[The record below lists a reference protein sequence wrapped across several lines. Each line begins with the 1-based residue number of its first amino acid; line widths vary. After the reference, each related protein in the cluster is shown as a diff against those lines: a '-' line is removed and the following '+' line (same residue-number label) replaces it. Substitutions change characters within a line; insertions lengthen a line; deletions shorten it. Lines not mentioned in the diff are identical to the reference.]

1 MPILSEMAEFSEE
14 KLKASFE
21 NVRKDMEFFK
31 NEIESIKKEL
41 LLQKEDKNTAEVK
54 IKEILDSLN
63 EIKDKLAFFYKTSS
77 GNEGVIINHQ
87 QSSTII
93 NANQSLETVKKEFE
107 ELFRSLTD
115 REFSVFM
122 AIYQLEEELGQGSV
136 RYQDI
141 SKALKL
147 TEISIRNYVNSMI
160 NKGIPLSKSRQYNKK
175 VSLSIKKEL
184 KELNL
189 ASKLL
194 RLRQSGPNTQ
204 ISLFDDQ

>member
-1 MPILSEMAEFSEE
+1 MVDYNEE
-14 KLKASFE
+14 RLRNSFE

-31 NEIESIKKEL
+31 NEVESLKKEL
-41 LLQKEDKNTAEVK
+41 LLEKENKIAINIQ
-54 IKEILDSLN
+54 IKEILSSLN
-63 EIKDKLAFFYKTSS
+63 EIKDKITFFYKSSS
-77 GNEGVIINHQ
+77 GNDGVNDNHHQSSSIINHH
-87 QSSTII
+87 
-93 NANQSLETVKKEFE
+93 QSLETVKKEFE
-107 ELFRSLTD
+107 ELFKGLTD

-122 AIYQLEEELGQGSV
+122 AIYQLEDEFGHGHV

-160 NKGIPLSKSRQYNKK
+160 NKGIPISKSRQYNKK

-194 RLRQSGPNTQ
+194 KLRQSGSNTQ

>member
-1 MPILSEMAEFSEE
+1 MVDYNEE
-14 KLKASFE
+14 RLRNSFE
-21 NVRKDMEFFK
+21 NVRKDIEFFR

-41 LLQKEDKNTAEVK
+41 LLQKEDKKAVEVK
-54 IKEILDSLN
+54 INELLSSLN
-63 EIKDKLAFFYKTSS
+63 EIRDKLTFFYKNSS
-77 GNEGVIINHQ
+77 GNDGVNDNHHQSSSIINH
-87 QSSTII
+87 
-93 NANQSLETVKKEFE
+93 NQSLEIVKKEFE
-107 ELFRSLTD
+107 ELFKGLTD

-122 AIYQLEEELGQGSV
+122 VIYQLEDEFGHGSV
-136 RYQDI
+136 RYQDV

-184 KELNL
+184 KDLNL

-194 RLRQSGPNTQ
+194 KLRQSGSNAQ
-204 ISLFDDQ
+204 ISLFDNQ

>member
-1 MPILSEMAEFSEE
+1 MADYNEE
-14 KLKASFE
+14 RLRNSFE
-21 NVRKDMEFFK
+21 NVRKDMEFFR
-31 NEIESIKKEL
+31 NEIESTKKEL
-41 LLQKEDKNTAEVK
+41 LLQKEDKKALEIK
-54 IKEILDSLN
+54 INDLLNSLS
-63 EIKDKLAFFYKTSS
+63 EIKDKLTFFYKNSS
-77 GNEGVIINHQ
+77 GNNGVNDNHQ

-93 NANQSLETVKKEFE
+93 NHNQSLETVKKEFE
-107 ELFRSLTD
+107 SLFRGLTD

-122 AIYQLEEELGQGSV
+122 AIYHLEDEFGQGSV

-141 SKALKL
+141 SKTLKL

-160 NKGIPLSKSRQYNKK
+160 NKGIPIDKTRQYNKK

-194 RLRQSGPNTQ
+194 KLRQSGSNTQ
-204 ISLFDDQ
+204 ISLFDNH

>member
-1 MPILSEMAEFSEE
+1 MVDFNEE
-14 KLKASFE
+14 RLRNSFE

-31 NEIESIKKEL
+31 NEIESLK
-41 LLQKEDKNTAEVK
+41 
-54 IKEILDSLN
+54 KEILSEKENKTTIESQIKDIITSLN
-63 EIKDKLAFFYKTSS
+63 EIKDKLAFFYKNSS
-77 GNEGVIINHQ
+77 GNDGVNDNHQ

-93 NANQSLETVKKEFE
+93 NHKQSIDSIKNEFE
-107 ELFRSLTD
+107 TTFKGLTD

-122 AIYQLEEELGQGSV
+122 AIYQLEEELGQGKV
-136 RYQDI
+136 RYQDV
-141 SKALKL
+141 SKTLKL

-160 NKGIPLSKSRQYNKK
+160 NKGIPIEKVRQYNKK

-194 RLRQSGPNTQ
+194 KLRQSGANTQ

>member
-1 MPILSEMAEFSEE
+1 MVEFSEE

-31 NEIESIKKEL
+31 NEIELVKREL
-41 LLQKEDKNTAEVK
+41 LSKKEDKKVIEFK
-54 IKEILDSLN
+54 IKEILGSLN
-63 EIKDKLAFFYKTSS
+63 EIKDKLAFFYKISS
-77 GNEGVIINHQ
+77 GNNGVINNHQ

-93 NANQSLETVKKEFE
+93 NQNQSLEIIKKEFE
-107 ELFRSLTD
+107 ELFSGLTD

-122 AIYQLEEELGQGSV
+122 TIYQLEEELGQGFV
-136 RYQDI
+136 RYQDV
-141 SKALKL
+141 SKILKL

-160 NKGIPLSKSRQYNKK
+160 NKGIPINKTRQYNKK

-194 RLRQSGPNTQ
+194 KLRQSGPNTQ
-204 ISLFDDQ
+204 ISLFDNH

>member
-1 MPILSEMAEFSEE
+1 MVDYNEE
-14 KLKASFE
+14 RLRNSFE

-31 NEIESIKKEL
+31 NEVESLKKEL
-41 LLQKEDKNTAEVK
+41 LLEKENKIAINIQ
-54 IKEILDSLN
+54 IKEILSSLN
-63 EIKDKLAFFYKTSS
+63 EIKDKITFFYKSSS
-77 GNEGVIINHQ
+77 GNDGANDNHHQSSSIINHH
-87 QSSTII
+87 
-93 NANQSLETVKKEFE
+93 QSLETVKKEFE
-107 ELFRSLTD
+107 ELFKGLTD

-122 AIYQLEEELGQGSV
+122 TIYQLEDEFGHGSI

-160 NKGIPLSKSRQYNKK
+160 NKGIPINKVRQYNKK

-194 RLRQSGPNTQ
+194 KLRQSGSNTQ
-204 ISLFDDQ
+204 ISLFDNH

>member
-1 MPILSEMAEFSEE
+1 MTEFSEE

-31 NEIESIKKEL
+31 DEVELIKKEL
-41 LLQKEDKNTAEVK
+41 LSQKEDKNRIEFK
-54 IKEILDSLN
+54 IKEILGYLN
-63 EIKDKLAFFYKTSS
+63 EIKDKLTFFNKTSS
-77 GNEGVIINHQ
+77 GNDGVIINHQ

-93 NANQSLETVKKEFE
+93 NTNQSLETVKKEFE
-107 ELFRSLTD
+107 ELFRDLTD

-160 NKGIPLSKSRQYNKK
+160 NKGIPLSKSRQYNRK

-194 RLRQSGPNTQ
+194 KLRQSGPNTQ
-204 ISLFDDQ
+204 ISLFDNH

>member
-1 MPILSEMAEFSEE
+1 MAEFGEE

-41 LLQKEDKNTAEVK
+41 LFQKEDKNTIEVK

-63 EIKDKLAFFYKTSS
+63 EIKNKLAFFYKTSS
-77 GNEGVIINHQ
+77 GNNGVIINHQ

-93 NANQSLETVKKEFE
+93 NHNQSLETVKKEFE
-107 ELFRSLTD
+107 ELFKGLTD

-122 AIYQLEEELGQGSV
+122 AIYHLEEELGQGSV

-141 SKALKL
+141 SKTLKL
-147 TEISIRNYVNSMI
+147 TVISIRNYVNSMI

-194 RLRQSGPNTQ
+194 KLRQSGPNTQ
-204 ISLFDDQ
+204 ISLFDNP